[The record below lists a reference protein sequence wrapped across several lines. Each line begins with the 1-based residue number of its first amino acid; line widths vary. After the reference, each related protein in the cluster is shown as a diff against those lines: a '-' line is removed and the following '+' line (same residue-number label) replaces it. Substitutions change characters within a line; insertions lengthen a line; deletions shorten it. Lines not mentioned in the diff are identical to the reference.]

1 MILLSCSKDM
11 RRAPNESINFAP
23 AAPDAAKL
31 RRLFRRLCRAGTEPM
46 REESSR
52 QVLTEPKVRRRARAS
67 P

>member
-31 RRLFRRLCRAGTEPM
+31 RRLFRRLCRAWHRTDEV
-46 REESSR
+46 R
-52 QVLTEPKVRRRARAS
+52 VLTPGIGGAEG
-67 P
+67 